1 MLRRAAK
8 RVMRSRWRYLLALAV
23 LGATVAVPTALASV
37 EIDPSINAV
46 NEPAGLYSE
55 EHHHWSP
62 AQRTVAVGGEVTLS
76 NSTEIPHGIHWI
88 STPATP
94 VCEEG
99 AGKVPVGTTAA
110 SSGTKWSGKCTFLQ
124 AGTYT
129 FYCTVH
135 GPEMTGT
142 ITVEIPEAPI
152 ATTEAASEVGQAEAT
167 LHGTVDPEGKATEYF
182 FEWGTTSG
190 YGNTTSKLPLGSVD
204 HTAHAV
210 SAKVTGLTPGA
221 PYHFRLVAKNEAATT
236 PGAGRSFSTVGASP
250 PPHEEQPPPR
260 EEQPPPHEE
269 PSPHEQL
276 PPSTTP
282 APTTTQSPG
291 TTPTPSETPAEAASA
306 PLIALGTSARSTQH
320 GGSVAGALDVSA
332 AGAGGRLEIDLLAKG
347 SSLRKGGRS
356 AAVRVGRLL
365 RGSVSAGTVPF
376 AVKLDAAARRA
387 LKRLRRLALTVRV
400 TLTPAHGRATTI
412 TYGVQLRG

>member
-1 MLRRAAK
+1 MT
-8 RVMRSRWRYLLALAV
+8 SRWRYLLLAV
-23 LGATVAVPTALASV
+23 LGVAVMVPAAV
-37 EIDPSINAV
+37 AGIEVNPSIEAV
-46 NEPAGLYSE
+46 NEKGGGLYSE
-55 EHHHWSP
+55 EHHRWSP
-62 AQRTVAVGGEVTLS
+62 SQRTVAVGGTVTLS
-76 NSTEIPHGIHWI
+76 NSSEIPHGVRWV
-88 STPATP
+88 SDPATP

-110 SSGTKWSGKCTFLQ
+110 SSGTKWSGKCTFSQ

-142 ITVEIPEAPI
+142 ITVEIPEAPL
-152 ATTEAASEVGQAEAT
+152 ATTEAAGEVGQTEAT
-167 LHGTVDPEGKATEYF
+167 LNGTVNPEGKATEYF
-182 FEWGTTSG
+182 FEWGTTAG

-204 HTAHAV
+204 HAAHAV
-210 SAKVTGLTPGA
+210 SVKVTGLAPGA

-236 PGAGRSFSTVGASP
+236 PGADRSFFTVSASP

-269 PSPHEQL
+269 QPAPHEQ
-276 PPSTTP
+276 PPSTPIT
-282 APTTTQSPG
+282 TTTQSPG
-291 TTPTPSETPAEAASA
+291 ATTPTPSVTPNAEALNA
-306 PLIALGTSARSTQH
+306 PLVALGSSARSAQH
-320 GGSVAGALDVSA
+320 GGTVTGALEVSA

-347 SSLRKGGRS
+347 SSLGKGGRS

-365 RGSVSAGTVPF
+365 RGSVSAGRVPF

-387 LKRLRRLALTVRV
+387 LKRLRRLAVTVRV
-400 TLTPAHGRATTI
+400 TLTPAHGRARTI